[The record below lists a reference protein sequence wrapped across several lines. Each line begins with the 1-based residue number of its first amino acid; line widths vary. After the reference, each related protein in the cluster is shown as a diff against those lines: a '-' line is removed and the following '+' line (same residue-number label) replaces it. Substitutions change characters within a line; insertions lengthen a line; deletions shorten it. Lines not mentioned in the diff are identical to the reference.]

1 MERGRYDTPDHRFF
15 TASTRRQGVVIRSSK
30 GFRWEATDLRTC
42 IPRDRV
48 QEHLLT
54 PLETPM
60 HVTLGQAAK
69 HLGIGKATLSRYLK
83 QGKLSGQKQA
93 DGSYRIDVS
102 ELDRIRDLL
111 RPHQAQSTEHS
122 TTPLETRMLQ
132 REIDLLRET
141 LAHKDTLIEDVKS
154 ERDKWARMAESL
166 QEEKQK
172 LLSDGRAGSRRGVWA
187 WLSGRS

>member
-1 MERGRYDTPDHRFF
+1 
-15 TASTRRQGVVIRSSK
+15 
-30 GFRWEATDLRTC
+30 
-42 IPRDRV
+42 
-48 QEHLLT
+48 
-54 PLETPM
+54 M

-69 HLGIGKATLSRYLK
+69 QLGIGKATLSRYLK

-102 ELDRIRDLL
+102 ELDRIRDIM

-141 LAHKDTLIEDVKS
+141 LAHKDKLIEDVKS